1 MDTARRLDCH
11 GIAEHLVHQPHVLEL
26 STAKASASRCLKE
39 SRLGLQRDL
48 AYTALGGVVAVQFA
62 HLDDH
67 LVSDAMRATK
77 ISNGSH
83 LALDGIKIAV
93 LNRLLIQNVVN
104 LGKATR
110 SVFLKPRK
118 LLLKRHSA
126 LGKVDSAGKDDVRVL
141 EHGAARLVLL
151 QVRKYAA
158 KVVL

>member
-39 SRLGLQRDL
+39 SRLSLQRDL
-48 AYTALGGVVAVQFA
+48 AYTALGGVVAVQLA
-62 HLDDH
+62 HLD
-67 LVSDAMRATK
+67 RP
-77 ISNGSH
+77 
-83 LALDGIKIAV
+83 
-93 LNRLLIQNVVN
+93 LIQNVVN

-126 LGKVDSAGKDDVRVL
+126 LGKVDGAGKDDVRAL

-151 QVRKYAA
+151 KVRKYAA